1 MFDDYW
7 IAIIII
13 TIVGFAITIALSF
26 YFIFIPSQRAATQF
40 SDIVSQGQQ
49 TLQDITDLINTD
61 TQLAQEIRE
70 DNCKSL
76 VYTAI
81 TITNKSNGA
90 CILSGQCP
98 CVFIPQF
105 CCQYLPTGACDPTVI
120 LSCNPDNICM

>member
-40 SDIVSQGQQ
+40 GDIVSQGQQ

-61 TQLAQEIRE
+61 TALAQEIRE
-70 DNCKSL
+70 DSCKSL
-76 VYTAI
+76 VYTAV
-81 TITNKSNGA
+81 TITNHTTGA

-98 CVFIPQF
+98 CTFIPQF
-105 CCQYLPTGACDPTVI
+105 CCQYLPSGSCDPSVI
-120 LSCNPDNICM
+120 TSCTPDNMCM